1 VADWLSLVSTDFAD
15 IIGEI
20 GSAITLQKPTYSQN
34 ADGESVVSWSTVET
48 GNAVVEMRNA
58 QEREQDERLQGR
70 LFHWV
75 FFDTSEDVKPDWRF
89 LVGAQV
95 LNIEE
100 PFPLTQGVTVR
111 EFRCT
116 QVLDGTT

>member
-1 VADWLSLVSTDFAD
+1 MGWLDYVSTDFAD
-15 IIGEI
+15 IIGDI
-20 GSAITLQKPTYSQN
+20 GSTITLQKPTHARN
-34 ADGESVVSWSTVET
+34 ADGETVPTWVEVET

-58 QEREQDERLQGR
+58 QEREQDEQLQGR

-75 FFDTSEDVKPDWRF
+75 FYDTTEDVKPDWRF
-89 LVGAQV
+89 LVGSLV

-100 PFPLTQGVTVR
+100 PFPITNGVTVR

-116 QVLDGTT
+116 QVLTGTT

>member
-1 VADWLSLVSTDFAD
+1 MGWLDNVSTDFAD
-15 IIGEI
+15 IISDI
-20 GSAITLQKPTYSQN
+20 GSSITLQKPVYTFN
-34 ADGESVVSWSTVET
+34 DDRESVKTWQTVET

-58 QEREQDERLQGR
+58 QERDQDERLQGR

-75 FFDTSEDVKPDWRF
+75 FYDTNEDVKPDWRF
-89 LVGAQV
+89 LVGSLV

-100 PFPLTQGVTVR
+100 PFPITQGVTVR

-116 QVLDGTT
+116 QVLTGTT

>member
-1 VADWLSLVSTDFAD
+1 MGWLTQVSTDFAD
-15 IIGEI
+15 IIGDI
-20 GSAITLQKPTYSQN
+20 GSAITLQKPGYTTN
-34 ADGESVVSWSTVET
+34 ADGEQVITYVNVET

-58 QEREQDERLQGR
+58 QERDQDERLQAR

-75 FFDTSEDVKPDWRF
+75 FYDTDEDVKPDWRF
-89 LVGAQV
+89 LVGSLV

-100 PFPLTQGVTVR
+100 PFPITNGVSVR

-116 QVLDGTT
+116 QVLGGTT